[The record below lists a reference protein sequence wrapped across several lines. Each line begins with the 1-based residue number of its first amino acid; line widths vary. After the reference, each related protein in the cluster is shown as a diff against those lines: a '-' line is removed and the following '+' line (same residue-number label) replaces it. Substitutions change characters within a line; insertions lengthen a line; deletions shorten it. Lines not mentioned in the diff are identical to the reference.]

1 MLQKLQ
7 EYLIYWDYTTWYFLN
22 TVWNHPVLDAVIP
35 YLRNPWTWAPLYL
48 FLLVF
53 MLMNFGRRGLVWC
66 LFFLLTFAM
75 ADFISAS
82 LVKPLFQRVRPCNN
96 PYLTQV
102 VHIIVPCGS
111 GYSFPSSHAS
121 NHFALGVFAAT
132 SLESK
137 VRKVWFFAMLWAFL
151 VAYAQVY
158 VGVHFPLDVLCGG
171 LLGASI
177 GIFTGKLFNT
187 TSGLEKKAVKKQPIG
202 T

>member
-7 EYLIYWDYTTWYFLN
+7 EFLIYWDYTAWYYLN
-22 TVWNHPVLDAVIP
+22 TVWNNPVLDAIIP

-53 MLMNFGRRGLVWC
+53 MLMNFGRRGFIWC
-66 LFFLLTFAM
+66 LFFLLTFAL

-96 PYLTQV
+96 PYLAQV

-121 NHFALGVFAAT
+121 NHFALGVFGAI
-132 SLESK
+132 SLEGRIK
-137 VRKVWFFAMLWAFL
+137 RIWWWTMLWAFS

-171 LLGASI
+171 LLGSSI
-177 GIFTGKLFNT
+177 GIFTGRLFKVT
-187 TSGLEKKAVKKQPIG
+187 TGLEKREAMKQPAG
-202 T
+202 L